1 MFQYISLVIVVA
13 ILVLLAATSYISRP
27 LFSEHRNELPPLP
40 AMAPR
45 DQAVTFAKTKNSLY
59 LVTAVESQ
67 SIKAIN
73 LSSFY
78 PSNLVE
84 DPLFF
89 YQNVGF
95 DSIAKITGTIERID
109 INELQL
115 PLKFGDK
122 HLAAGTN
129 YKEHSQEVSLN
140 DPPFLFPKNIS
151 PTPWNASIP
160 YTKRLDYEVEL
171 AAVPLSVI
179 QSPEDNPIFGLIL
192 VNDFTDRWTLI
203 KELKLRKPM
212 GTTGFAAAKG
222 KEGFLPTGYL
232 LVIPK
237 DKDFFRSIELR
248 LYVNNRLRQRFK
260 ADDMILSMNDMVK
273 QSFTDRIKTYYKGK
287 TEVDLI
293 PKEGIQQGSMILT
306 GTGGGVIF
314 KPINIWWQ
322 GVYLKKGDVV
332 RTEASFL
339 GHLENKIE

>member
-1 MFQYISLVIVVA
+1 MLQYISLAIVVL
-13 ILVLLAATSYISRP
+13 ILVLFAATFYISRP
-27 LFSEHRNELPPLP
+27 LFSEHRNELSALP

-84 DPLFF
+84 DPVLF
-89 YQNVGF
+89 YQSVGF
-95 DSIAKITGTIERID
+95 DSIAKITGTIETID
-109 INELQL
+109 IKELQL
-115 PLKFGDK
+115 PLNFGDK

-129 YKEHSQEVSLN
+129 YKEHSEEVSLN

-151 PTPWNASIP
+151 PTPWNAPIQF
-160 YTKRLDYEVEL
+160 TKRLDYEAEL
-171 AAVPLSVI
+171 AAVPLSLI
-179 QSPEDNPIFGLIL
+179 QSPDDNPIFGLIL

-212 GTTGFAAAKG
+212 GTTGFAASKG
-222 KEGFLPTGYL
+222 REGFLPAGYL

-237 DKDFFRSIELR
+237 DKDFYRSIELR
-248 LYVNNRLRQRFK
+248 LYVNDRLRQRFM
-260 ADDMILSMNDMVK
+260 ADDMILGISDIVK
-273 QSFTDRIKTYYKGK
+273 QSFADRIKTFYKGK

-339 GHLENKIE
+339 GHLENKID